1 MHDLTSL
8 PHTDPGSIYRSRDQL
23 YADDMLIAALTGL
36 DFFSWLDTHPGTVAE
51 IASRFGFHHRPV
63 DVMTT
68 LFGDGTAAAQGDVLE
83 LTGRGREHLVASSP
97 WFLGPYFPKPAGS
110 SDRARSD

>member
-8 PHTDPGSIYRSRDQL
+8 PRTDPGSIYRSRDQL

-36 DFFSWLDTHPGTVAE
+36 DFFSWLETHPGTVAG
-51 IASRFGFHHRPV
+51 IASRLRLPPRPV

-68 LFGDGTAAAQGDVLE
+68 LF
-83 LTGRGREHLVASSP
+83 VARNCCN
-97 WFLGPYFPKPAGS
+97 AGVTCCN
-110 SDRARSD
+110 